1 MQVLLM
7 TVPVLLP
14 LASGCFMLA
23 FRAGKEASAGK
34 KQERMRLLF
43 MEAVVI
49 TTSLFVWGL
58 ILSGKGKEGDAVL
71 FYLAGRDLKVFFRLD
86 GAGCVF
92 AGLVSFLWPF
102 ATLYASEY
110 MEGEERQ
117 KSFFA
122 FYTMAYGVT
131 LGIAFSGN
139 LVTLYLFYELLTL
152 VTFPLVLHYRTRES
166 RNASRKYLYYS
177 IGGAAFAFMG
187 LVFILIYGNTADF
200 ILGGV
205 LNRAVPGFR
214 VNTILFM
221 YVLAFFGFGVKA
233 ALFPVHGWLPKA
245 SVAPTP
251 VTALLHAVAVV
262 KSGAFAILRLTYYSY
277 GADFIRG
284 TWAHYVVLAAV
295 LITIVYG
302 STMAVRE
309 AHLKRRLAYSTI
321 SNLSYVLLGAVM
333 MNPLGL
339 AAALVHMVFHAIMKI
354 CAFFCAGAVMHK
366 TGKNFVYELGGMG
379 RQMPVTFTC
388 FTAAGLSL
396 MGIPL
401 FAGFISK
408 WNLAGAA
415 VSAGGVIGVLS
426 VSVLLYSALMTGI
439 YMLTVTVRVLFPNA
453 GEKAASP
460 VKRTEP
466 GWRMLAPMALFAVLL
481 VVFGL
486 YSGPIVRFIME
497 VAEGVTV

>member
-1 MQVLLM
+1 MLRLLWM
-7 TVPVLLP
+7 TAPVLLP
-14 LASGCFMLA
+14 LAGGLFLLA
-23 FRAGKEASAGK
+23 TGEDGDGK
-34 KQERMRLLF
+34 KRERNRLLF
-43 MEAVVI
+43 TEAVVLL
-49 TTSLFVWGL
+49 SSVLVWSL
-58 ILSGKGKEGDAVL
+58 ILSGKGKDDAVL

-92 AGLVSFLWPF
+92 AGLVSFLWPL

-131 LGIAFSGN
+131 LGIAFAGN

-152 VTFPLVLHYRTRES
+152 VTFPLVLHYRNRES
-166 RNASRKYLYYS
+166 RAASRKYLYYS

-205 LNRAVPGFR
+205 LNRGVPGFR
-214 VNTILFM
+214 TNTILFM

-284 TWAHYVVLAAV
+284 TWAHYVVLGAV
-295 LITIVYG
+295 LVTIVYG

-321 SNLSYVLLGAVM
+321 SNLSYVLFGVVM
-333 MNPLGL
+333 MNPLGM
-339 AAALVHMVFHAIMKI
+339 AAALVHMVFHAVMKI
-354 CAFFCAGAVMHK
+354 CAFFCAGAIMHK
-366 TGKNFVYELGGMG
+366 TGKNYVYELGGLG
-379 RQMPVTFTC
+379 RQMPVTFAC

-408 WNLAGAA
+408 WNLAESA
-415 VSAGGVIGVLS
+415 VAAGGAMGVTA
-426 VSVLLYSALMTGI
+426 VGVLLYSALMTGV
-439 YMLTVTVRVLFPNA
+439 YMMTVTVRALFPSA
-453 GEKAASP
+453 GERAASAAA
-460 VKRTEP
+460 RTEP
-466 GWRMLAPMALFAVLL
+466 GWRMLAPMVFFACLL

-486 YSGPIVRFIME
+486 YSEPLVHFMMD
-497 VAEGVTV
+497 VAEGVVV

>member
-1 MQVLLM
+1 MLRLLWM
-7 TVPVLLP
+7 TAPVLLP
-14 LASGCFMLA
+14 LAGGLFLLA
-23 FRAGKEASAGK
+23 AGEDGDGK
-34 KQERMRLLF
+34 KRERNRLLF
-43 MEAVVI
+43 TEAVVLL
-49 TTSLFVWGL
+49 SSVLVWSL
-58 ILSGKGKEGDAVL
+58 ILSGKGKDDAVL

-92 AGLVSFLWPF
+92 AGLVSFLWPL

-131 LGIAFSGN
+131 LGIAFAGN

-152 VTFPLVLHYRTRES
+152 VTFPLVLHYRNRES
-166 RNASRKYLYYS
+166 RAASRKYLYYS

-187 LVFILIYGNTADF
+187 LVFILIDGNTADF

-205 LNRAVPGFR
+205 LNQGVPGFR
-214 VNTILFM
+214 TNTILFM

-284 TWAHYVVLAAV
+284 TWAHYVVLGAV
-295 LITIVYG
+295 LVTIVYG

-309 AHLKRRLAYSTI
+309 AHLKRRWSTWC
-321 SNLSYVLLGAVM
+321 S
-333 MNPLGL
+333 
-339 AAALVHMVFHAIMKI
+339 
-354 CAFFCAGAVMHK
+354 
-366 TGKNFVYELGGMG
+366 
-379 RQMPVTFTC
+379 MP
-388 FTAAGLSL
+388 S
-396 MGIPL
+396 
-401 FAGFISK
+401 
-408 WNLAGAA
+408 
-415 VSAGGVIGVLS
+415 
-426 VSVLLYSALMTGI
+426 
-439 YMLTVTVRVLFPNA
+439 
-453 GEKAASP
+453 
-460 VKRTEP
+460 
-466 GWRMLAPMALFAVLL
+466 
-481 VVFGL
+481 
-486 YSGPIVRFIME
+486 
-497 VAEGVTV
+497 

>member
-1 MQVLLM
+1 MVRLLWM
-7 TVPVLLP
+7 TAPVLLP
-14 LASGCFMLA
+14 LAGGFFMLVMG
-23 FRAGKEASAGK
+23 AGKEAAGK
-34 KQERMRLLF
+34 KQERNRLLF
-43 MEAVVI
+43 MEAVVLAV
-49 TTSLFVWGL
+49 SFLVWAL
-58 ILSGKGKEGDAVL
+58 ILSGEGKEDAVL
-71 FYLAGRDLKVFFRLD
+71 FYLAGEDLKVFFRLD

-110 MEGEERQ
+110 MEGDERQ
-117 KSFFA
+117 NSFFA

-131 LGIAFSGN
+131 LGIAFAGN
-139 LVTLYLFYELLTL
+139 LVTLYLFYEILTL
-152 VTFPLVLHYRTRES
+152 VTFPLVLHYRNRES
-166 RNASRKYLYYS
+166 RAASRKYLYYS

-187 LVFILIYGNTADF
+187 LVFVLIYGNTADF

-205 LNRAVPGFR
+205 LNQAVSGFR
-214 VNTILFM
+214 TNMILFM

-284 TWAHYVVLAAV
+284 TWAHYVVLGAV
-295 LITIVYG
+295 LVTIAYG

-321 SNLSYVLLGAVM
+321 SNLSYVLFGVVM
-333 MNPLGL
+333 MNPLGM
-339 AAALVHMVFHAIMKI
+339 AAALVHMVFHALMKI
-354 CAFFCAGAVMHK
+354 CAFFCAGAIMHK
-366 TGKNFVYELGGMG
+366 TEKNFVYELGGLG
-379 RQMPVTFTC
+379 RQMPVTFAC

-408 WNLAGAA
+408 WNLAQSAVAAGGAA
-415 VSAGGVIGVLS
+415 GVTA
-426 VSVLLYSALMTGI
+426 VSVLLYSALMTGV
-439 YMLTVTVRVLFPNA
+439 YMMTVTVRALFPNH
-453 GEKAASP
+453 GEKAVSP

-466 GWRMLAPMALFAVLL
+466 GWRMLAPMVLFAGLL
-481 VVFGL
+481 VVEMDSF
-486 YSGPIVRFIME
+486 SS
-497 VAEGVTV
+497 